1 MIDGSR
7 DLKEIAAERYSEIE
21 VPGACFILLW
31 LEVVLTQEVR
41 AGGTRERGTVC
52 VACPPIHPTNP
63 IRAPPHAQVKRYV
76 REHDAA
82 GHVTVAMIDH
92 QFHGSWI
99 LDAAVCERVVA
110 GIERLW
116 AAVAAG
122 AAVGP
127 RAAGDEEQEEQQL
140 LEQRGRGRLMSRP
153 FPRLRKG
160 LALLLRRRRAGGR
173 TASVFGKGDGA
184 PGTEAVAAAAVGAY

>member
-1 MIDGSR
+1 MCR
-7 DLKEIAAERYSEIE
+7 M
-21 VPGACFILLW
+21 P
-31 LEVVLTQEVR
+31 
-41 AGGTRERGTVC
+41 RG
-52 VACPPIHPTNP
+52 PSIHPSDQPYPYASSHT
-63 IRAPPHAQVKRYV
+63 QVKRYV
-76 REHDAA
+76 REHDTA

-127 RAAGDEEQEEQQL
+127 RATGDEEQEGPQL
-140 LEQRGRGRLMSRP
+140 LERRGRGRRLMSRP

-173 TASVFGKGDGA
+173 TESVMIGKGGSA
-184 PGTEAVAAAAVGAY
+184 PGPEAAAAAVGAY

>member
-1 MIDGSR
+1 M
-7 DLKEIAAERYSEIE
+7 
-21 VPGACFILLW
+21 
-31 LEVVLTQEVR
+31 
-41 AGGTRERGTVC
+41 
-52 VACPPIHPTNP
+52 
-63 IRAPPHAQVKRYV
+63 KRYV

-110 GIERLW
+110 GIDRLW

-127 RAAGDEEQEEQQL
+127 RAAGDEEKEGPQL
-140 LEQRGRGRLMSRP
+140 LEQRGRRLMSRP

-173 TASVFGKGDGA
+173 TESVIGKGDGA
-184 PGTEAVAAAAVGAY
+184 PGTEAAAAAAVGAY